1 MEQVVID
8 MMGRKVLIPKQP
20 MRIISLVPSQ
30 TELLY
35 DLGLGDAVVGIT
47 KFCIHPEEWFRT
59 KTRIGGTKQLNLEQ
73 IKALKPDLI
82 IGNKE
87 ENTQADIE
95 ALAQIFP
102 VWMSDILTY
111 EDALEAILQIGM
123 ITQKQSK
130 AQEIVDQ
137 ISIKFG
143 EITSLQTTINAGYFI
158 WHQPDMVAARDTF
171 IDSIMEKLGLQNAFK
186 HMERYPA
193 ISHEA
198 ITSTPL
204 DVIFLSSE
212 PYPFADKHIAY
223 YQKLSPHAKVKLVD
237 GEYFSWYGSRLL
249 KAPIYFKALLNELAQ

>member
-8 MMGRKVLIPKQP
+8 MMGRKVHIPNQP

-30 TELLY
+30 TELLF

-47 KFCIHPEEWFRT
+47 KFCIHPEAWFRT

-95 ALAQIFP
+95 ALAALFP

-111 EDALEAILQIGM
+111 EDALEAILQIGT
-123 ITQKQSK
+123 ITQTQAK
-130 AQEIVDQ
+130 AASIVEQITQEFAAITPLAKR
-137 ISIKFG
+137 IK
-143 EITSLQTTINAGYFI
+143 AGYFI
-158 WHQPDMVAARDTF
+158 WHQPDMVAARNTF
-171 IDSIMEKLGLQNAFK
+171 IDSMLLRLGIENAFQ
-186 HMERYPA
+186 HLERYPA
-193 ISHEA
+193 VSDEMIAASQ
-198 ITSTPL
+198 L
-204 DVIFLSSE
+204 DIILLSSE

-223 YQKLSPHAKVKLVD
+223 YQALVPHAKVKLVD

-249 KAPIYFKALLNELAQ
+249 AAPSYFKALLNELAQ